1 MVNNRISETFCG
13 IITHIETG
21 QVTLAHVEISGM
33 ARPKIKITIKER
45 KGTKNCH
52 RGHKVGDSYD
62 FDTERGKLCPMV
74 MHVLFPAIDILRYGG
89 SLPGGGCNH
98 KGLFACPDPD
108 TLLVF
113 KVEKID

>member
-1 MVNNRISETFCG
+1 
-13 IITHIETG
+13 
-21 QVTLAHVEISGM
+21 M

-52 RGHKVGDSYD
+52 RGHKIGDSYD
-62 FDTERGKLCPMV
+62 FDTERGKICPMV

-89 SLPGGGCNH
+89 SLPARQPVRTAWPGGNDFVGQGRGCGH

-108 TLLVF
+108 VLLVF
-113 KVEKID
+113 EIEKVD